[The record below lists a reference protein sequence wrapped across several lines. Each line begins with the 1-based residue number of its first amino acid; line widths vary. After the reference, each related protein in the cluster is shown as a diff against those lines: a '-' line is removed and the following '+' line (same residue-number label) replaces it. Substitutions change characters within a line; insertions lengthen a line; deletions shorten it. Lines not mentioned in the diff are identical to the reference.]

1 MSLKVWLYSACD
13 IEAVRPRHLFS
24 LSHVQS
30 AVLWSKRGFPGGTV
44 LYVKNLPAIAGDTGD
59 TSSIP
64 GSGRSSRVGNG
75 NPLQY
80 SWKFHGQRSLVGYN
94 PCSHKE
100 SHMTKHVRTHTHK
113 HTHTHTQVLEFRH
126 HDLILSLP
134 SSQAWAYPLP
144 ESPWSSYHPY
154 QIFAYFYVELFS
166 WDEVSHLLQASW
178 AITGHCMKNRTFS
191 YLLRIVK
198 V

>member
-1 MSLKVWLYSACD
+1 MSLKVWLHSACD

-64 GSGRSSRVGNG
+64 GSGRSSGVGNG
-75 NPLQY
+75 NPLTY

-113 HTHTHTQVLEFRH
+113 HTHTHRCWNLGTMTSSWVCLHHRHELIHFLSPLGVLTT
-126 HDLILSLP
+126 LIRSLHIFMLNFSP
-134 SSQAWAYPLP
+134 EMKFHTCYRLAEQLLGIAWKI
-144 ESPWSSYHPY
+144 EHFH
-154 QIFAYFYVELFS
+154 IF
-166 WDEVSHLLQASW
+166 
-178 AITGHCMKNRTFS
+178 
-191 YLLRIVK
+191 
-198 V
+198 